1 MASDP
6 STRADTEHADTIRR
20 SHDRFHQQTP
30 HQAARDVDR
39 QRSSHFLP
47 LYVDGESSVVA
58 AEGARDQVMFT
69 NKRVFTV
76 NVQGITGSKV
86 DITSL
91 PYSRVQAFSI
101 DSGTF
106 DRDCELETY
115 FSGLGIDQASL

>member
-1 MASDP
+1 
-6 STRADTEHADTIRR
+6 
-20 SHDRFHQQTP
+20 
-30 HQAARDVDR
+30 
-39 QRSSHFLP
+39 
-47 LYVDGESSVVA
+47 VA

-115 FSGLGIDQASL
+115 FSGLGIVQASL